1 MKRFFAVMLAITI
14 LVSFVMTSCQKPTQ
28 STSVSEG
35 SVALS
40 SVTGSQSDDSS
51 ETSSIDP
58 WTGVG
63 IYDLDEYLHPYWKGD
78 RIYNE
83 TVLLREDTDGKIS
96 GTLMAAPTLVEVI
109 RDSSLNIVYEEGV
122 DYTIEGD
129 RIIRTEGSEMPYLS
143 EAQIY
148 EDVRSDKSFVVTDSD
163 KFLRLQPQDYTSYY
177 QACIVVTYKHADEY
191 LKEFEAPI
199 FDKTILP
206 KTFAKFEAGG
216 VIKILA
222 FGDSITVGAN
232 SSSYDKISPYMKG
245 YASLVHQKL
254 QNTYKKNYI
263 TLTTTAQGGKSSDW
277 GAENAKTMVADHDPD
292 LVIIGFG
299 MGDAHAVNNFSPEM
313 LKANIQTIMDTVLAT
328 NPECEFIIVSSMMAN
343 PVVSGFAGIQNDYPE
358 VLKTLVKEGVA
369 FADVNAAHN
378 IILAKK
384 GFLSIGGN
392 GVNHPNDFI
401 YRLYA
406 QIVLTLLVE
415 DF

>member
-1 MKRFFAVMLAITI
+1 MKKIFTAMLVIAILT
-14 LVSFVMTSCQKPTQ
+14 SSVMTSCQNPTQ
-28 STSVSEG
+28 STSVPEG
-35 SVALS
+35 SSALS
-40 SVTGSQSDDSS
+40 SAAGSEPGESS
-51 ETSSIDP
+51 EVSSVDP
-58 WTGVG
+58 WSGVG

-96 GTLMAAPTLVEVI
+96 GVLMAAPTQIEAI
-109 RDSSLNIVYEEGV
+109 RDSSLSIVFKEGV
-122 DYTIEGD
+122 DYTVEGD

-143 EAQIY
+143 DSQIY

-163 KFLRLQPQDYTSYY
+163 KFLRLQPQDHVSYY

-191 LKEFEAPI
+191 LEEFEAPV

-216 VIKILA
+216 VVKILA

-277 GAENAKTMVADHDPD
+277 GAENAKTLVADHDPD

-328 NPECEFIIVSSMMAN
+328 NPDCEFIIVSSMMAN
-343 PVVSGFAGIQNDYPE
+343 PVVSGFAGIQNDYPQ
-358 VLKTLVKEGVA
+358 VLKTLAKEGVA

-378 IILAKK
+378 ILLTKK

-406 QIVLTLLVE
+406 QIVLSLLVE